1 MGLRSLG
8 TFLIPYLILSFNIVI
23 ISDVCID
30 SFDETEAGTVKW
42 DSTNWLNF
50 DLRYLDKK
58 VKKETS

>member
-1 MGLRSLG
+1 
-8 TFLIPYLILSFNIVI
+8 VI

-42 DSTNWLNF
+42 DLTNWLNF